1 MQLDP
6 GMLTRLRA
14 FEAVGRLRSFTKAA
28 AELYVTPAALS
39 HHVRH
44 LEQALGVQL
53 VIRMHRRIDLTSEGT
68 RLLAD
73 CSLALQTLDRAVTTA
88 RRDVD
93 TRPLTISVAP
103 YFSARW
109 LTPRLPRFWAD
120 HPGIDLH
127 LHHAYQPADFHHDD
141 ADAGISWGPGTWP
154 DTNTSLVLDGNL
166 TPVAS
171 PRYLRQLP
179 RPIRPAD
186 LLRAKLLYEFK
197 VEDWYQW
204 LAAAGQPGRP
214 PINAD
219 QIDDSHTLRRLAL
232 DGQGIALFFAGLIQ
246 EDLHTR
252 QLARPFDLA
261 VDTGDAY
268 YLTWPQT
275 RPMRPKLAAFS
286 RWLRDEI
293 RVQPYA

>member
-1 MQLDP
+1 
-6 GMLTRLRA
+6 MLTRLRA

-53 VIRMHRRIDLTSEGT
+53 VIRMHRRIDLTSDGE

-73 CSLALQTLDRAVTTA
+73 CSLALQTLDRAITA
-88 RRDVD
+88 ARHDAD

-154 DTNTSLVLDGNL
+154 DTNTAPVLDGNL

-171 PRYLRQLP
+171 PRYLRQFP
-179 RPIRPAD
+179 DPVRPAD

-204 LAAAGQPGRP
+204 LAAAGQPGQP

-219 QIDDSHTLRRLAL
+219 QIDDSHTLRRLAV
-232 DGQGIALFFAGLIQ
+232 DGQGIALFFAGLVH
-246 EDLHTR
+246 EDLHSG

-268 YLTWPQT
+268 YLTWPQE
-275 RPMRPKLAAFS
+275 RPMHAKLAAFS

-293 RVQPYA
+293 RMQPYA